1 MPHPR
6 HATLATIAL
15 ILGGVAIGTT
25 EFVTMGL
32 LPEIAAGVSVD
43 IPSAG
48 HTISAYAAGVVI
60 GAPLLAVL
68 GATWPRKALLVG
80 LMVAFTVGNVLSALA
95 PTYETLVAARFL
107 AGLPHGAF
115 FGVAALV
122 AVDLARSGQAGRAVG
137 RVMLGIPIAN
147 VLGVPGAT
155 WLGQGFGWRS
165 AYLLVALIGLAT
177 IALIGY
183 AVPRLP
189 RDRTRTIRN
198 ELGAL
203 TSLQVWLT
211 LGVGAIGFGGMF
223 AMYSYIA
230 PTVTQVT
237 GLPASA
243 VPVFLLVFGASGF
256 VGNLVAGR
264 MGDWSVIRSVVIGLA
279 GLGVSLGLFALAA
292 PYAVPALVVLAL
304 TSVLASVLVINL
316 QLRLMQVAGTA
327 ADPRRGEQPRG
338 PQPRERP
345 RRVDRRGRH
354 RRWIRLHRAV
364 GGRRGTRG
372 RRAGHPRHLPARPPS
387 RPPRTRD
394 AAATRPGGRRGRRG
408 GRDRGGGRRVRGL
421 TAFARR
427 LACRSS
433 PRSWIS
439 SGAPGKGPP

>member
-1 MPHPR
+1 MPQPR

-32 LPEIAAGVSVD
+32 LPEIASGVGVS

-48 HTISAYAAGVVI
+48 HTISAYAAGVVL

-68 GATWPRKALLVG
+68 AATWPRKALLIG
-80 LMVAFTVGNVLSALA
+80 LMGAFTVGNVLSAVA
-95 PTYETLVAARFL
+95 PDYTLLVGARFL

-122 AVDLARSGQAGRAVG
+122 AVDLARRGQAGRAVG

-155 WLGQGFGWRS
+155 WLGQAYGWRT
-165 AYLLVALIGLAT
+165 AYWLVAVIGLT
-177 IALIGY
+177 TMALLAH
-183 AVPRLP
+183 AVPHLP
-189 RDRTRTIRN
+189 ADRSRTVRS
-198 ELGAL
+198 ELSAL

-230 PTVTQVT
+230 PTVTEVT

-243 VPVFLLVFGASGF
+243 VPVFLLVFGVSGF

-264 MGDWSVIRSVVIGLA
+264 MGDWSVIRSVVIGMA

-292 PYAVPALVVLAL
+292 PYAVPALVVLSL
-304 TSVLASVLVINL
+304 ISILASVLVINL

-327 ADPRRGEQPRG
+327 QTLAAASNHAALNLANALGAFIGGAVIAAGHGYTAPSVVGVG
-338 PQPRERP
+338 LA
-345 RRVDRRGRH
+345 VLGLVILGISLLVH
-354 RRWIRLHRAV
+354 RRDHPGRA
-364 GGRRGTRG
+364 T
-372 RRAGHPRHLPARPPS
+372 LRPLGPVPS
-387 RPPRTRD
+387 EPVEL
-394 AAATRPGGRRGRRG
+394 AATAAG
-408 GRDRGGGRRVRGL
+408 
-421 TAFARR
+421 AASAR
-427 LACRSS
+427 A
-433 PRSWIS
+433 
-439 SGAPGKGPP
+439 

>member
-1 MPHPR
+1 VPPPR
-6 HATLATIAL
+6 HATLATVAL
-15 ILGGVAIGTT
+15 VLGGVAIGTT

-48 HTISAYAAGVVI
+48 NTISAYAAGVVI

-80 LMVAFTVGNVLSALA
+80 LMAAFTVGNVLSALA
-95 PTYETLVAARFL
+95 PTYGTLVAARFL

-165 AYLLVALIGLAT
+165 AYLLVSLIGLAT
-177 IALIGY
+177 VALIGY
-183 AVPRLP
+183 AVPHLP
-189 RDRTRTIRN
+189 RDRTRTVRN

-327 ADPRRGEQPRG
+327 QTLAAASNHAALNLANALGAWIGGVVIAAGYGYTAPSVVGVG
-338 PQPRERP
+338 LAA
-345 RRVDRRGRH
+345 VGLVVLGISLLVH
-354 RRWIRLHRAV
+354 RREHPERATLRPLAPAAAAEEAPEAAAV
-364 GGRRGTRG
+364 GAVP
-372 RRAGHPRHLPARPPS
+372 AG
-387 RPPRTRD
+387 
-394 AAATRPGGRRGRRG
+394 
-408 GRDRGGGRRVRGL
+408 
-421 TAFARR
+421 
-427 LACRSS
+427 
-433 PRSWIS
+433 
-439 SGAPGKGPP
+439 

>member
-189 RDRTRTIRN
+189 RDRTRTVRN

-327 ADPRRGEQPRG
+327 QTLAAASNHAALNLANALGAWIGGVVIAAGYGYTAPSVVGVG
-338 PQPRERP
+338 LAA
-345 RRVDRRGRH
+345 VGLVILGISLLVH
-354 RRWIRLHRAV
+354 RRDHPERATLRPLGPAGAADDEVGVTGAV
-364 GGRRGTRG
+364 G
-372 RRAGHPRHLPARPPS
+372 AVSA
-387 RPPRTRD
+387 
-394 AAATRPGGRRGRRG
+394 
-408 GRDRGGGRRVRGL
+408 V
-421 TAFARR
+421 
-427 LACRSS
+427 
-433 PRSWIS
+433 
-439 SGAPGKGPP
+439 

>member
-1 MPHPR
+1 VPQPR

-32 LPEIAAGVSVD
+32 LPEIASGVGVS
-43 IPSAG
+43 IPAAG

-80 LMVAFTVGNVLSALA
+80 LMAAFTIGNVLSALA
-95 PTYETLVAARFL
+95 PTYALLAGARFL

-122 AVDLARSGQAGRAVG
+122 AVDLARRGQAGRAVG

-155 WLGQGFGWRS
+155 WLGQAFGWRS
-165 AYLLVALIGLAT
+165 AYVLVAVIGTAT
-177 IALIGY
+177 MALIGY
-183 AVPRLP
+183 AVPHLP
-189 RDRTRTIRN
+189 ADRTRTVRS

-211 LGVGAIGFGGMF
+211 LGVGAVGFGGMF

-230 PTVTQVT
+230 PTVTEVT

-279 GLGVSLGLFALAA
+279 GLGTALGLFALVA
-292 PYAVPALVVLAL
+292 PYAVAALVVLAL
-304 TSVLASVLVINL
+304 ISVLASVLVINL
-316 QLRLMQVAGTA
+316 QLRLMQVAGSAQTLAAASNHAALNLANALGAWVGGAVIAAGYGYRAPALVGVGLAALGLVILAASLLVHRRDHPERATLRPLGA
-327 ADPRRGEQPRG
+327 ADADSDADP
-338 PQPRERP
+338 
-345 RRVDRRGRH
+345 VDASGQD
-354 RRWIRLHRAV
+354 
-364 GGRRGTRG
+364 
-372 RRAGHPRHLPARPPS
+372 AGVPAR
-387 RPPRTRD
+387 
-394 AAATRPGGRRGRRG
+394 A
-408 GRDRGGGRRVRGL
+408 
-421 TAFARR
+421 
-427 LACRSS
+427 
-433 PRSWIS
+433 
-439 SGAPGKGPP
+439 

>member
-1 MPHPR
+1 MRSGVPVAARPVPQPR

-32 LPEIAAGVSVD
+32 LPEIAAGVGVT

-68 GATWPRKALLVG
+68 AATWPRKALLVG
-80 LMVAFTVGNVLSALA
+80 LMVAFTAGNVLSAVA
-95 PTYETLVAARFL
+95 PTYETLVGARLL

-122 AVDLARSGQAGRAVG
+122 AVDLAARGQSGRAVG

-155 WLGQGFGWRS
+155 WLGQGLGWRS
-165 AYLLVALIGLAT
+165 AYWLVAVIGVATVGLLA
-177 IALIGY
+177 Y
-183 AVPRLP
+183 AVPHLP
-189 RDRTRTIRN
+189 ADRTRTVRS
-198 ELGAL
+198 ELSAL

-211 LGVGAIGFGGMF
+211 LGVGAVGFGGMF

-230 PTVTQVT
+230 PTVTEVT

-264 MGDWSVIRSVVIGLA
+264 MGDWSVIRSVVIGMA
-279 GLGVSLGLFALAA
+279 GLGVSLALFALAA
-292 PYAVPALVVLAL
+292 PYAVPALIVLAL
-304 TSVLASVLVINL
+304 ISVLASVLVINL
-316 QLRLMQVAGTA
+316 QLRLMQVAGSAQTLAAASNHAALNLANALGAWLGGVVIAAGYGYTAPSVVGVGLAALGLGILGISLLVHRRDHPDRATLRPAGAIAVTA
-327 ADPRRGEQPRG
+327 ASE
-338 PQPRERP
+338 
-345 RRVDRRGRH
+345 V
-354 RRWIRLHRAV
+354 V
-364 GGRRGTRG
+364 
-372 RRAGHPRHLPARPPS
+372 
-387 RPPRTRD
+387 
-394 AAATRPGGRRGRRG
+394 
-408 GRDRGGGRRVRGL
+408 
-421 TAFARR
+421 
-427 LACRSS
+427 
-433 PRSWIS
+433 
-439 SGAPGKGPP
+439 APVP